1 MTGSRIGNRVAAL
14 ALMLL
19 LIAGCGTV
27 EHKVSL
33 EQGYRVQAGTKVE
46 LGPVKNATGQS
57 FDIDIEKMLADALV
71 ETLKDRDLYWTA
83 APAPKLIL
91 TADIVQYAKGDAF
104 KRWLAPGWGATA
116 LVVRARLTDPEGHE
130 VGQVDAK
137 RTVEAGGLYTVGAWE
152 TVFGSL
158 AGDVV
163 TDLEEQVK
171 RRP

>member
-1 MTGSRIGNRVAAL
+1 MAGSRIETRVAAL

-33 EQGYRVQAGTKVE
+33 EQGYRVEAGTKVE

-116 LVVRARLTDPEGHE
+116 LVVALLLVVAIQWLEREQFPTADISHSRSEE
-130 VGQVDAK
+130 VHGQ
-137 RTVEAGGLYTVGAWE
+137 LH
-152 TVFGSL
+152 
-158 AGDVV
+158 
-163 TDLEEQVK
+163 
-171 RRP
+171 